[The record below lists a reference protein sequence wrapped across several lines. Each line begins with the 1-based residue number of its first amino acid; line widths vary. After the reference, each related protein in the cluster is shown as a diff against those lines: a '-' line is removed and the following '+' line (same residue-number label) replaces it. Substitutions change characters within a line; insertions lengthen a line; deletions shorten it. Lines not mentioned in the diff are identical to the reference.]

1 MKKSLFILFVLLVC
15 LSINVISQENET
27 KKEDKTFQF
36 QPKPLADDWNK
47 WLIGEWEGVAESDA
61 GTAKFLIK
69 IDFGLN
75 GQYLIME
82 SESKLTALSDNQRQY
97 LKDTLYA
104 SDEDIERYRNST
116 FKDLKIY
123 TIDPK
128 TGEVIGYL
136 FDSMRCIAEGRGSR
150 QGNKEVIEWEWSGN
164 AEGAKS
170 ITIIEKVDD
179 NKFTLNH
186 KYILPNGKKMEDK
199 TEITRVK
206 KDEKG
211 T

>member
-1 MKKSLFILFVLLVC
+1 MKKSFAILLVILVC
-15 LSINVISQENET
+15 LSSNVISQENET

-69 IDFGLN
+69 IDFVLN

-82 SESKLTALSDNQRQY
+82 SESKITELSNKQRQY

-104 SDEDIERYRNST
+104 SDEDIEKYQNST
-116 FKDLKIY
+116 FKERKIY
-123 TIDPK
+123 TLDPK

-136 FDSMRCIAEGRGSR
+136 FDSMRCIAEG
-150 QGNKEVIEWEWSGN
+150 
-164 AEGAKS
+164 
-170 ITIIEKVDD
+170 
-179 NKFTLNH
+179 
-186 KYILPNGKKMEDK
+186 
-199 TEITRVK
+199 
-206 KDEKG
+206 
-211 T
+211 

>member
-1 MKKSLFILFVLLVC
+1 MKKSFAILLVILVC
-15 LSINVISQENET
+15 LSSNVISQENET

-69 IDFGLN
+69 IDFVLN

-82 SESKLTALSDNQRQY
+82 SESKITELSNKQRQY

-104 SDEDIERYRNST
+104 SDEDIEKYQNST
-116 FKDLKIY
+116 FKERKIY

-136 FDSMRCIAEGRGSR
+136 FDSMRCIAEGRGNR
-150 QGNKEVIEWEWSGN
+150 QGNKEIIEWAWSGN

-170 ITIIEKVDD
+170 ITIIEKVDA

-206 KDEKG
+206 TDEKG
-211 T
+211 S

>member
-1 MKKSLFILFVLLVC
+1 MKKSFAIILVILVC
-15 LSINVISQENET
+15 LSSNVISQENET

-82 SESKLTALSDNQRQY
+82 SESKITELSNKQRQY

-104 SDEDIERYRNST
+104 SDEDIEKYQNST
-116 FKDLKIY
+116 FKERKIY

-136 FDSMRCIAEGRGSR
+136 FDSMRCMAEGRGSR
-150 QGNKEVIEWEWSGN
+150 QGNREVIDWEWKGN

-170 ITIIEKVDD
+170 VTIIEKIDD

-206 KDEKG
+206 MDKKG
-211 T
+211 S